1 MKFKRILG
9 VAASV
14 ATAALVVTSLTGCAG
29 GAKDVVEG
37 SAISV
42 AWNQGFYSA
51 NSATSNGNATA
62 NNNIL
67 YMANSGFNYYNDK
80 MELVKNTDFGKYEVV
95 SQDPLTV
102 KYTVNSGVT
111 WSDGTPVDAA
121 DMLLSWA
128 SANCKKFNNVTPETD
143 PNTGAITN
151 QAAVDAGVFFDSA
164 GCGGDLE
171 LVTKTPEIGDGGR
184 SLTLVYDKPVV
195 DWELDFGIGV
205 SAHVTTQQAFKSD
218 NLSAADAKAKLIKA
232 IQDND
237 TATLAKIS
245 KAWSTVY
252 DFEDM
257 PADKTLLVSDG
268 AYTITDLVKDQ
279 YVTLTARKDYSW
291 GPSPKIQTIT
301 VKTIPDPLAAVQALE
316 NGEVDV
322 ISPQATADIL
332 TALNG
337 IANKGIVTNPTSDA
351 TYEHIDLTFNNGGPF
366 DPASYGGDA
375 AKAKLVRQAFL
386 KTIPRNDIVTKLIQP
401 INPNAKVDNSQTIL
415 PGAPGYD
422 AMAAANGSAD
432 YADVDIAGAKALL
445 AQAGVTGTVPV
456 KFLFG
461 CANTRRNNEYALIQA
476 SAAQAGFD
484 VQNKCSATW
493 GADLGSGVYDA
504 VIFGWQS
511 TSTAVTS
518 SKATFASTGGNNLNG
533 YKNDAVDAAY
543 DKLSVEFDKAKQQA
557 LLTEVEKNLWS
568 DAYGVTVFQFPG
580 VTAYNKNKVSGIVP
594 APLAPMFFWNFW
606 QWKQEGAIVKG

>member
-9 VAASV
+9 AAASV

-51 NSATSNGNATA
+51 NGDTSNGNATA

-67 YMANSGFNYYNDK
+67 YMANSKFNYYNDK
-80 MELVKNTDFGKYEVV
+80 MELIKNTAFGKYEVL
-95 SQDPLTV
+95 SNDPLTV
-102 KYTVNSGVT
+102 KYTVNDGVK
-111 WSDGTPVDAA
+111 WSDGADVDAA
-121 DMLLSWA
+121 DMLLAWA
-128 SANCKKFNNVTPETD
+128 ANSCVFNNVSPEYD
-143 PNTGAITN
+143 ADGNLTN
-151 QAAVDAGVFFDSA
+151 QAALDAGVFFDSA
-164 GCGGDLE
+164 ACGGDLGM
-171 LVTKTPEIGDGGR
+171 VTKTPEISDNNK
-184 SLTLVYDKPVV
+184 SITLVYDKPSV
-195 DWELDFGIGV
+195 DWELNFAIGV
-205 SAHVTTQQAFKSD
+205 SAHVTVQQAFKSD
-218 NLSAADAKAKLIKA
+218 NLDAKAAKDKLVKA
-232 IQDND
+232 IQDKD
-237 TATLAKIS
+237 LSTLSAIA

-257 PADKTLLVSDG
+257 PADASLLVSDG

-279 YVTLTARKDYSW
+279 YVTLTANKNYSW

-301 VKTIPDPLAAVQALE
+301 VKTIPDPLAATQALE

-332 TALNG
+332 TALQA
-337 IANKGIVTNPTSDA
+337 IADKGIVTNPTSDA
-351 TYEHIDLTFNNGGPF
+351 TYEHIDLTVNNGGPF

-375 AKAKLVRQAFL
+375 EKAKMVRQAFL
-386 KTIPRNDIVTKLIQP
+386 KTIPRSDIVTKLIQP
-401 INPNAKVDNSQTIL
+401 INPNAQVDNSQTIL

-422 AMAAANGSAD
+422 EMVAANGSAD
-432 YADVDIAGAKALL
+432 YANVDIEGAKALL

-461 CANTRRNNEYALIQA
+461 CTNTRRQNEYALIQA

-504 VIFGWQS
+504 VVFGWQS

-518 SKATFASTGGNNLNG
+518 SKATFASDGGNNLNG
-533 YKNDAVDAAY
+533 YANDAVDAAY
-543 DKLSVEFDKAKQQA
+543 ASLSTEFDAAKQLE
-557 LLTEVEKNLWS
+557 LLITVEKNLWS

-580 VTAYNKNKVSGIVP
+580 VTAYNSNKVSGVVP

-606 QWKQEGAIVKG
+606 EWKQLGDIVKG